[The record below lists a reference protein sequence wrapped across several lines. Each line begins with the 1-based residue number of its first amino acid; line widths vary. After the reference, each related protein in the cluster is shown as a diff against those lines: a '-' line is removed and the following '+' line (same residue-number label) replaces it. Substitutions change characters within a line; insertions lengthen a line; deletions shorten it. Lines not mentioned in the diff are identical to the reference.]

1 MPHATHS
8 LFRTTF
14 YKALQTINL
23 PGSVLDL
30 GGSRKSGYHELIGGS
45 PTYTVVN
52 IDEYYGYDL
61 QFNVED
67 KFPVADAEY
76 DHVLCLNLLEHVFNY
91 RHVLNESLRVM
102 KVGGLFVSVTP
113 FSMPVHGC
121 PHDYFRYTESAL
133 RKMLEEAGFTV
144 ERLEPMGYGAFA
156 CMYQYGSWMLPGM
169 LRRVAKGIA
178 AGVDSLF
185 LRVSGKYRKIAP
197 NYALGYLAV
206 ARKTR

>member
-1 MPHATHS
+1 MAHSTHS

-14 YKALQTINL
+14 YNALKSIDL

-30 GGSRKSGYHELIGGS
+30 GGSRMSGYHELIGGK

-52 IDEYYGYDL
+52 IDDYYGYDL
-61 QFNVED
+61 KFNVED
-67 KFPVADAEY
+67 KFPINDGSY

-91 RHVLNESLRVM
+91 RHVLSESHRVM
-102 KVGGLFVSVTP
+102 KTGGLFVSVTP

-121 PHDYFRYTESAL
+121 PHDYFRYTDSAL

-156 CMYQYGSWMLPGM
+156 CMYQYGSWMLPGF
-169 LRRVAKGIA
+169 LRRIAKSLA
-178 AGVDSLF
+178 AGSDKLLLKLSP
-185 LRVSGKYRKIAP
+185 RYRKIAP

-206 ARKTR
+206 ARKAH